1 MPKYR
6 VVSSRHDV
14 LPEVAGI
21 FEASSDQLAKVIF
34 DERFKKNKNY
44 DMDWLDLFRIDQE
57 EKLTRVDGRG

>member
-14 LPEVAGI
+14 RPEIRGE
-21 FEASSDQLAKVIF
+21 FEANNDELAKVIF

-44 DMDWLDLFRIDQE
+44 DWDRLDLLRIDQE
-57 EKLTRVDGRG
+57 EKTTRIDGRG